1 MTSQHSLFNSIISTP
16 PIFIAEIGGNH
27 NGNVVLGQKMIDAA
41 ISSGAQIIKFQTYT
55 MSDFVAKSHISYNVF
70 AQENLT
76 YEELHRLQI
85 IVNKRMLYSSQ
96 HLLTKKVQISWTISG
111 YPHSK

>member
-55 MSDFVAKSHISYNVF
+55 MSDFVAFFSLGGQMEPNGAKILN
-70 AQENLT
+70 T
-76 YEELHRLQI
+76 
-85 IVNKRMLYSSQ
+85 
-96 HLLTKKVQISWTISG
+96 G
-111 YPHSK
+111 